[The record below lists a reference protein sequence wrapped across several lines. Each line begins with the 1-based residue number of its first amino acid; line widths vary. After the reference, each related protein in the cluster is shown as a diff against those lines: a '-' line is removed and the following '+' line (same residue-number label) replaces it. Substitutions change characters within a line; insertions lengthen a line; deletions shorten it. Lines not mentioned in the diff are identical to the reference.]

1 MPASPP
7 PVERVNGG
15 PPGRVIPLARQQPE
29 ESWQLMR
36 QWADQ
41 HGWGSFRCAGAMI
54 LAATPAE
61 RKRLPEQ
68 QTLAGHWRRW
78 LKGEHIP
85 DAHMS
90 DPNARGF
97 YRPIIARMMGT
108 TPDKIWPA
116 RKSAHTT
123 ADAVQGELRN
133 RRARTAG
140 TLAEQYRK
148 LDDLRRQVQLIPQ
161 LEDGIRTLEDELR
174 YLDAML
180 AVPVPDEPRQPHCA
194 RTAW

>member
-1 MPASPP
+1 
-7 PVERVNGG
+7 
-15 PPGRVIPLARQQPE
+15 
-29 ESWQLMR
+29 
-36 QWADQ
+36 
-41 HGWGSFRCAGAMI
+41 MI
-54 LAATPAE
+54 LAATPDE
-61 RKRLPEQ
+61 RKRLPGQ
-68 QTLAGHWRRW
+68 HTLAGHWRRW

-90 DPNARGF
+90 DPNAAGF

-123 ADAVQGELRN
+123 VGTVQGELKD

-140 TLAEQYRK
+140 TLADQRKK
-148 LDDLRRQVQLIPQ
+148 LDDLRRQVQVIPQ
-161 LEDGIRTLEDELR
+161 LENNISTLEAELR

-180 AVPVPDEPRQPHCA
+180 AVPAPGKPHTSAVA
-194 RTAW
+194 RA